1 MFYWRI
7 LSFLWRSFISFH
19 KRDKSIK
26 DTGNILPGHG
36 GVLDRIDSHLLA
48 TPIMLLFFI
57 LIVSYEKY
65 YCIRCYWQYWR
76 QRT

>member
-1 MFYWRI
+1 MFFWWNI
-7 LSFLWRSFISFH
+7 SFLWRSFISFL

-48 TPIMLLFFI
+48 TPIILLFFI
-57 LIVSYEKY
+57 LIV
-65 YCIRCYWQYWR
+65 IL
-76 QRT
+76 

>member
-1 MFYWRI
+1 MFFWWNI
-7 LSFLWRSFISFH
+7 SFLWRSFISFL

-57 LIVSYEKY
+57 MIV
-65 YCIRCYWQYWR
+65 IL
-76 QRT
+76 